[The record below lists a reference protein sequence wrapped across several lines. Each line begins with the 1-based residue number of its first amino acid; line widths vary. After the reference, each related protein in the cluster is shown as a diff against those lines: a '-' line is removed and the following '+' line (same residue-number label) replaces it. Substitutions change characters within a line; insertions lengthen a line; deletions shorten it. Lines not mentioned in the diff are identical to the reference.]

1 MTYMIGSVLGVY
13 LLFALI
19 FIVKF
24 SIYLPTYLSG
34 IIKVMIN
41 PVKAAAGINLV
52 ALTIFAYKI
61 NKKLRNKHQTK
72 I

>member
-13 LLFALI
+13 LLFVLI

-24 SIYLPTYLSG
+24 SRYLPTYLSG

-41 PVKAAAGINLV
+41 PVTAAAGINLV

-61 NKKLRNKHQTK
+61 NKKLRKKHQSK